1 MIKQKPPFPSLKEL
15 LKFNERGLTSLANM
29 PDDDIRSMLY
39 YQGDLTWKLDIVQKS
54 VYDFFV
60 KSKEK
65 IVVAAISRQTG
76 KSFGAIVMAFE
87 QCLKNPNYVVRYAT
101 GDAVNGLKIIQT
113 NVLDFIHECPE
124 DVKPKY
130 QQKINAWKFP
140 NGSLLYLVGI
150 DGKKSNKARGGAA
163 HLIII
168 DEAAFISN
176 LKYVV
181 ESIFMP
187 MTTTTN
193 GRILIISTPPSSKG
207 HEFVRF
213 VEHTRDRNSYI
224 EIDIYTYLEKVKN
237 EHPFFRDRILPEQIE
252 MIRRDM
258 LPETFAKEYLL
269 KYETN
274 LDDAVIPEF
283 TKELKEK
290 IIKDVKR
297 PKIFHPYVAMDQAGV
312 RDLIAIVF
320 GYYDPIDDKII
331 VEAEIKL
338 VAKEAN
344 NQTIAKGILEM
355 EQHLWADE
363 FGEINIP
370 IKRYCDINE
379 SFMIR
384 ELSRAYKLKFQVIEK
399 TDKKQAVDHLRT
411 LLYNEVVIISPKCRD
426 LAFHLENA
434 TWNTAGTSYVRSSAA
449 GHYDFVDAMVYFV
462 RAIKRKKLEFTEKQ
476 DYDQNRF
483 QGAKKTTDSQA
494 TAALKKIFQ
503 VKIKRFGAKPDD
515 GFK

>member
-1 MIKQKPPFPSLKEL
+1 
-15 LKFNERGLTSLANM
+15 
-29 PDDDIRSMLY
+29 
-39 YQGDLTWKLDIVQKS
+39 
-54 VYDFFV
+54 
-60 KSKEK
+60 
-65 IVVAAISRQTG
+65 
-76 KSFGAIVMAFE
+76 MAFE

-124 DVKPKY
+124 DIKPKF

-213 VEHTRDRNSYI
+213 VEHTKDRDSYI
-224 EIDIYTYLEKVKN
+224 EVDIYTYLEKVKN

-252 MIRRDM
+252 QIRADM

-283 TKELKEK
+283 TKELKDK
-290 IIKDVKR
+290 IIRDVKR
-297 PKIFHPYVAMDQAGV
+297 PKLFHPYVAMDQAGV
-312 RDLIAIVF
+312 RDLVAIVF

-331 VEAEIKL
+331 VEGEIKL
-338 VAKEAN
+338 IAKEAN
-344 NQTIAKGILEM
+344 TQIIAKCILEM
-355 EQHLWADE
+355 EQKLWADE
-363 FGEINIP
+363 FGDINIP

-379 SFMIR
+379 QFMIR
-384 ELSRAYKLKFQVIEK
+384 ELFKNYKLKFNVIEK
-399 TDKKQAVDHLRT
+399 ADKKQMVDYLRT
-411 LLYNEVVIISPKCRD
+411 ILYNETVIISPKCRD
-426 LAFHLENA
+426 LLFHLENA
-434 TWNTAGTSYVRSSAA
+434 TWNSAGTSYVRSSAA

-462 RAIKRKKLEFTEKQ
+462 RAIKRKKLEAVEKQ
-476 DYDQNRF
+476 EYDQNRF
-483 QGAKKTTDSQA
+483 QGIKKVNENNATTV
-494 TAALKKIFQ
+494 LKKIFSP
-503 VKIKRFGAKPDD
+503 KIKRFGARPEK
-515 GFK
+515 GFKVPETGDK